1 MVAERIFCNPSA
13 AAGVRRAMEAWLAEG
28 NGRLLLLEI
37 AREIEDD
44 GRGRTWGRSP
54 AALRDGASA
63 APEMPWPSAGGGRRG
78 VPMRTLHRR

>member
-28 NGRLLLLEI
+28 DGRLLLLEI

-44 GRGRTWGRSP
+44 GRGRT
-54 AALRDGASA
+54 
-63 APEMPWPSAGGGRRG
+63 
-78 VPMRTLHRR
+78 